1 MKRMSEGNLKA
12 FIEFF
17 TTVPGNNFIPSLTR
31 KCDPLCSF
39 FFFLLFFFLFVL
51 GIKSDKPL
59 DKPFFEEIYPR
70 NVSTV
75 VDDIAILKCVV
86 RNKGDRTVSSKISYS
101 THPIIYLKIYFL
113 VVGFVKLC

>member
-1 MKRMSEGNLKA
+1 M
-12 FIEFF
+12 FILL
-17 TTVPGNNFIPSLTR
+17 S
-31 KCDPLCSF
+31 
-39 FFFLLFFFLFVL
+39 LLFPFVL

-86 RNKGDRTVSSKISYS
+86 RNKGDRTVSSKNFLL
-101 THPIIYLKIYFL
+101 HPPYYLFKIYFL
-113 VVGFVKLC
+113 VELVKLVNP